1 MSEIHLSLK
10 ADVPGAQDLVQ
21 LIEHICHS
29 VLDHIR
35 ETHHAVG
42 GGPLV
47 RIADAEN
54 GGGHRVKRDRE
65 TVDSGRDASPI
76 HLGRQAEGGKG
87 EDEEAAAGNVV
98 PCLSGGVSLRGWIE
112 YLSTSFPI
120 IRVYGMTVIGY
131 TARYYTCALSRL
143 ATAELLHDALH
154 RQP

>member
-10 ADVPGAQDLVQ
+10 TDVPRAQDVVQ
-21 LIEHICHS
+21 VVEHICHS
-29 VLDHIR
+29 VLNHLR
-35 ETHHAVG
+35 RTHHPVG

-47 RIADAEN
+47 RIGDAEN

-65 TVDSGRDASPI
+65 TVDSGRAATSI
-76 HLGRQAEGGKG
+76 HLGREAEGGKG
-87 EDEEAAAGNVV
+87 EDEVAAAGDVV
-98 PCLSGGVSLRGWIE
+98 SCLSGGVSLHGWIE

-120 IRVYGMTVIGY
+120 ICIYCMTVIGY
-131 TARYYTCALSRL
+131 TARYFTCALSRL